1 MTLAKV
7 EGASAL
13 VRWTGR
19 IAIFSLVLAIVAG
32 VGHRFFGMA
41 TPVLLSLLLV
51 AFAGA
56 MIGLALAFVAS
67 VRIWR
72 NGGTGVARILVA
84 FVIGLAMIAWP
95 LSLYPEF
102 NRLPMLCDV
111 TTDTA
116 DPPSF
121 ITLASVR
128 NGTAANGVTYKPVFA
143 ARQHKAYPD
152 IEPMLVNRSIE
163 ETFDLVAD
171 AVRRQRMR
179 IVRETQPAEQNGE
192 GSLEAVDR
200 TLIMGFSDDVA
211 VRVTR
216 TSSGSRVDIRSAS
229 RYGRH
234 DLGRNAQR
242 VRDLMRE
249 IVAKLEATIPGAS
262 ENRRKRHRG
271 ETRPSARKDADRK
284 KEAPRR

>member
-7 EGASAL
+7 EGATAL

-19 IAIFSLVLAIVAG
+19 IALFSLVLGVVAI
-32 VGHRFFGMA
+32 VGHRFLGMA

-56 MIGLALAFVAS
+56 MIGLLLALYAS

-72 NGGTGVARILVA
+72 NGGAGAARILVA
-84 FVIGLAMIAWP
+84 VVIGLAMIAWP
-95 LSLYPEF
+95 LSFYPEL

-116 DPPSF
+116 DPPRF
-121 ITLASVR
+121 VTLASVR
-128 NGTAANGVTYKPVFA
+128 NGTAANGVEYNSAFA
-143 ARQHKAYPD
+143 ERQLKAYPD
-152 IEPMLVNRSIE
+152 IEPLLVNRSVE
-163 ETFDLVAD
+163 ETFDLVAN
-171 AVRRQRMR
+171 AVRRLRMR
-179 IVRETQPAEQNGE
+179 IVRETQPGEQNGE

-211 VRVTR
+211 VRVTAN
-216 TSSGSRVDIRSAS
+216 SSGSRIDIRSAS

-234 DLGRNAQR
+234 DLGRNAGR
-242 VRDLMRE
+242 MRELMRE
-249 IVAKLEATIPGAS
+249 IVARLEATIPGAS
-262 ENRRKRHRG
+262 ENHRKRHRG
-271 ETRPSARKDADRK
+271 KSKARSLS
-284 KEAPRR
+284 E

>member
-7 EGASAL
+7 EGATAL

-19 IAIFSLVLAIVAG
+19 IALFSLVLGVVAI
-32 VGHRFFGMA
+32 VGHRFLGMA

-56 MIGLALAFVAS
+56 MIGLLLAFYAS

-72 NGGTGVARILVA
+72 NGGAGAARILVA
-84 FVIGLAMIAWP
+84 VVIGLAMIAWP
-95 LSLYPEF
+95 LSFYPEL

-116 DPPSF
+116 DPPRF
-121 ITLASVR
+121 VTLASVR
-128 NGTAANGVTYKPVFA
+128 NGTAANGVEYNSAFA
-143 ARQHKAYPD
+143 ERQLKAYPD
-152 IEPMLVNRSIE
+152 IEPLLVNRSVE
-163 ETFDLVAD
+163 ETFDLVAN
-171 AVRRQRMR
+171 AVRRLRMR
-179 IVRETQPAEQNGE
+179 IVRETQPGEQNGE

-211 VRVTR
+211 VRVTAN
-216 TSSGSRVDIRSAS
+216 SSGSRIDIRSAS

-234 DLGRNAQR
+234 DLGRNAGR
-242 VRDLMRE
+242 MRELMRE
-249 IVAKLEATIPGAS
+249 IVARLEATIPGAS

-271 ETRPSARKDADRK
+271 KSKARSLS
-284 KEAPRR
+284 E